1 MRNLT
6 PAAEIEMGWMRSK
19 QTGQLARVLVLPILA
34 ASMLAAACADGDG
47 DGGDA
52 TLRASLRLKPDAS
65 VVQKGERITVEVQVR
80 DAKGAQRPAAFQF
93 ILDYDEKILR
103 AVELQEG
110 PYVGEMGPS
119 TFCLTNAI
127 NEEEGIAAL
136 ACASTG
142 DTDKPKGSGTIAVI
156 EFEALEPG
164 TSVLKLEKVV
174 LASALGAEIVTEVG
188 GGKVE
193 VRE

>member
-1 MRNLT
+1 
-6 PAAEIEMGWMRSK
+6 MRSN
-19 QTGQLARVLVLPILA
+19 QMGRHARILVPLILA
-34 ASMLAAACADGDG
+34 ASILAGACADGDG
-47 DGGDA
+47 GEP
-52 TLRASLRLKPDAS
+52 TLSASLRLKPDAS
-65 VVQKGERITVEVQVR
+65 VVDKGERITVEVQVR

-93 ILDYDEKILR
+93 VLDYDEKILR
-103 AVELQEG
+103 ALELQEG

-127 NEEEGIAAL
+127 NEEEGRAAL

-156 EFEALEPG
+156 EFEALAPG
-164 TSVLKLEKVV
+164 SSALTLEKVV
-174 LASALGAEIVTEVG
+174 LASALGVEIVTKVG